1 MISAAEARNYKDTIH
16 QFQLDQIDRGIKE
29 SIIMGGS
36 YLGYS
41 TDLLATK
48 TIEQLKLLGYKVE
61 AQDNNWTKISWE
73 D

>member
-1 MISAAEARNYKDTIH
+1 MISAVQARDYKDTIY

-29 SIIMGGS
+29 SIIMGS
-36 YLGYS
+36 HYLGYR

-48 TIEQLKLLGYKVE
+48 TIEQLELLGYKVG